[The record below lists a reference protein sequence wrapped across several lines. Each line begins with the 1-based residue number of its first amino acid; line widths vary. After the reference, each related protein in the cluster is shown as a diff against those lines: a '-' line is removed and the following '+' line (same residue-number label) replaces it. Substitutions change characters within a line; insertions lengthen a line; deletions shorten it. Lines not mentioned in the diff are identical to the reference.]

1 MAGCILWVEIDFC
14 TCIRNRQ
21 DACSTRELTYC
32 GTGILR
38 IRNRQDACFTR
49 ELTYCGT
56 GILPV
61 LKKVLKS
68 ANVTTCRIRNRQ
80 DACSTREL
88 TYCGTG
94 KMPVLKKVLKSA
106 NVTTC
111 RLTAVISII
120 ERMSGIIGNLLWR
133 QMKVK

>member
-1 MAGCILWVEIDFC
+1 MAGCILWGEIDFC

-38 IRNRQDACFTR
+38 IRNRQDACSTR

-68 ANVTTCRIRNRQ
+68 ANVTTCR
-80 DACSTREL
+80 
-88 TYCGTG
+88 
-94 KMPVLKKVLKSA
+94 
-106 NVTTC
+106 
-111 RLTAVISII
+111 LTALISII

>member
-1 MAGCILWVEIDFC
+1 MAGCIPWGEIDFC
-14 TCIRNRQ
+14 TCCIRNRQ
-21 DACSTRELTYC
+21 DACS
-32 GTGILR
+32 
-38 IRNRQDACFTR
+38 TR

-68 ANVTTCRIRNRQ
+68 ANVTT
-80 DACSTREL
+80 S
-88 TYCGTG
+88 
-94 KMPVLKKVLKSA
+94 
-106 NVTTC
+106 
-111 RLTAVISII
+111 RLTALISII